1 MRILLPAF
9 IAIAA
14 SVSGDLGSDLAE
26 IGVPVRSAEL
36 NDTML
41 VVEMSGCLSRG
52 DSLLKHYGGVFYTAV
67 DSILAGWDVVG
78 IAVRIDRATLVFS
91 RNDMFRMFD
100 WISDTTG
107 EEAIAEWVLN
117 NTRVFREGEPSPP

>member
-1 MRILLPAF
+1 MRILLPALV
-9 IAIAA
+9 AIA
-14 SVSGDLGSDLAE
+14 STVPGDIGSDLAE
-26 IGVPVRSAEL
+26 VGVPVSSVEL
-36 NDTML
+36 TDSML

-78 IAVRIDRATLVFS
+78 IAVRIDQATLVFG
-91 RNDMFRMFD
+91 RDDMFRMFD
-100 WISDTTG
+100 WISDATG

-117 NTRVFREGEPSPP
+117 NTRVIREEDLSPP

>member
-1 MRILLPAF
+1 MRSLFPVF
-9 IAIAA
+9 IALAA
-14 SVSGDLGSDLAE
+14 AVLGSIGSDLAE
-26 IGVPVRSAEL
+26 IGVPVSSAEL
-36 NDTML
+36 TDSML
-41 VVEMSGCLSRG
+41 VVEMSGCLSAG

-78 IAVRIDRATLVFS
+78 IAVRIDEATLVF
-91 RNDMFRMFD
+91 RREDMFRMFD

-117 NTRVFREGEPSPP
+117 NTRVIRDEDLSPP